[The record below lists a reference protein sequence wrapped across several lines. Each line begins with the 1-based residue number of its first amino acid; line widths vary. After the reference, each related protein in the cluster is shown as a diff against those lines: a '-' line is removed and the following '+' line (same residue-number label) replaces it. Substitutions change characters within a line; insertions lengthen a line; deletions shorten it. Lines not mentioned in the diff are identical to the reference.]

1 MLKVMLCFHLAFC
14 TPRLIV
20 CDEVI
25 KLCTLDRY
33 KVCEQISADS
43 CPPKIPLF
51 PVDVDSRANR

>member
-1 MLKVMLCFHLAFC
+1 MLCFHLAFC